1 MDLGADEKIN
11 VWIFIPQSIP
21 NDKLNS
27 LTLRTYYNP
36 YGIKPGRHYMS
47 YLCNLCFWFI
57 GHEKDRFKK
66 TRE

>member
-36 YGIKPGRHYMS
+36 YGIKPGRHYWDGVE
-47 YLCNLCFWFI
+47 LTAVR
-57 GHEKDRFKK
+57 HEKDRFKK